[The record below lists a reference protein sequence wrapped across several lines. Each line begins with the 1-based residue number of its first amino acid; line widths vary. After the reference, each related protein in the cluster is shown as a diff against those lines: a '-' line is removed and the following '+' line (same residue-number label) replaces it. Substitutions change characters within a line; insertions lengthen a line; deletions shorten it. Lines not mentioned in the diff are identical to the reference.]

1 MGKFVMLKEKPVHG
15 RRQQRRLFV
24 QIACLLALVW
34 VCYRTLIGLGG
45 LGSSSQENRA
55 AEDHHLTESLSR
67 IVKLLPDETETY
79 KLLRPVRTTGEERL
93 KEFGLRTRQ
102 YKELFEAWET
112 LHIDNAPDTEFIR
125 DDVIQRIQRNPQI
138 ASSLSMGH
146 AELIQYYE
154 SYRSTITR
162 LATLLFPWTAPY
174 FSDHLQLRH
183 QLSQGGRGLVF
194 TAGNSHAPYLL
205 TSIPVL
211 RQLGC
216 HLPIEVMYLGDDD
229 LQPKYRTQLEAHAGV
244 VTRDLRRMV
253 NDAGWELR
261 GWAGKP
267 FSVLLSSFREVI
279 FIDADSL
286 FLQNPASLFDDP
298 AYNETGALFFKDRL
312 ILPESKK
319 DWLTRILPP
328 PVSKNVRDSRLW
340 TGESGHMQE
349 SGVLV
354 IDTYRHFVPL
364 LLVTRMNGP
373 DRDGDSARGV
383 RGVYDMLFGDKETFW
398 LGWELSGVT
407 DYAFHDGGAGT
418 MGVAQSEPAA
428 SKSDTYT
435 VCAPQLL
442 HLDRTGRPLWFNGW
456 LLPNKFSSKEP
467 GKFESFIREEEG
479 YVTDDSP
486 WQLHPSNVCCLTS
499 NKVFDFSENEKHV
512 LDMTIES
519 GRRTGALGEKS
530 TSS

>member
-1 MGKFVMLKEKPVHG
+1 M
-15 RRQQRRLFV
+15 
-24 QIACLLALVW
+24 
-34 VCYRTLIGLGG
+34 
-45 LGSSSQENRA
+45 
-55 AEDHHLTESLSR
+55 
-67 IVKLLPDETETY
+67 KLLPDETQSY
-79 KLLRPVRTTGEERL
+79 KLLKPVGTTGEERL

-112 LHIDNAPDTEFIR
+112 LHIGDAPGNGFIR

-174 FSDHLQLRH
+174 FSDHLQLRQ

-229 LQPKYRTQLEAHAGV
+229 LQQKYRTQLEAHAGV

-286 FLQNPASLFDDP
+286 FLQNPADLFDDP

-328 PVSKNVRDSRLW
+328 PISKNVRESRLW
-340 TGESGHMQE
+340 SGESGHMQE

-354 IDTYRHFVPL
+354 IDTWRHFVPL

-373 DRDGDSARGV
+373 DRDGDSARKIK
-383 RGVYDMLFGDKETFW
+383 GVYEMLFGKSFSSFISSSTIPDGKQVTRKPFGSAGSFQESRIMHSTMAAPER
-398 LGWELSGVT
+398 WELLRLSHRFQRG
-407 DYAFHDGGAGT
+407 
-418 MGVAQSEPAA
+418 MPIRAA
-428 SKSDTYT
+428 NPTASPSAHHNFFT
-435 VCAPQLL
+435 L
-442 HLDRTGRPLWFNGW
+442 TGRADLCGSMGGCYQINFPARSPASLN
-456 LLPNKFSSKEP
+456 LSS
-467 GKFESFIREEEG
+467 GK
-479 YVTDDSP
+479 
-486 WQLHPSNVCCLTS
+486 
-499 NKVFDFSENEKHV
+499 
-512 LDMTIES
+512 
-519 GRRTGALGEKS
+519 RRDT
-530 TSS
+530 